1 MSCVFLSFFLKS
13 ILLYSPSPNMR
24 IVSGKYKSKRITAPK
39 NLPVRPTTDMAKEGL
54 FNRLNNW
61 YSFRSIKVLDL
72 FAGTG
77 NISFEFLSRGTEHIV
92 AVDNHNNCL
101 KFINTIAK
109 ELNGEITTIK
119 SDVLKYL
126 EKASGSFEVVFADP
140 PYALPQEDFETLVQL
155 VFKHNWLTDNGTLIV
170 EHSQQTDLAHL
181 EHFTEARR
189 YGSSVFSFFE
199 M

>member
-1 MSCVFLSFFLKS
+1 
-13 ILLYSPSPNMR
+13 MR

-140 PYALPQEDFETLVQL
+140 PYALPLEDFETLVQL

-199 M
+199 V